1 VLVVVQTVTLILVSI
16 GIRHFVID
24 QLLIVDKYLKI
35 SVYIVYI
42 FIYLYSMFLALQ
54 GNWGTH
60 FKDFSNAFMWRR
72 TARIGGVVVD

>member
-1 VLVVVQTVTLILVSI
+1 MLVVVQTVILILVSI

-54 GNWGTH
+54 GN
-60 FKDFSNAFMWRR
+60 
-72 TARIGGVVVD
+72 